1 MPPLLL
7 VMIGGAIG
15 SGFRYHLSYLSVRLF
30 GPSFPW
36 GTWAANLIGGFLMG
50 ILVGILVKMTDG
62 GEPIR
67 LFFGVGILGGFTTFS
82 SFTLE
87 TINMFG
93 RGDYALGA
101 AYIGSSVAG
110 SLLALMGGLALVR
123 IV

>member
-15 SGFRYHLSYLSVRLF
+15 SGFRYHLSYLMIRLF
-30 GPSFPW
+30 GPGFPW

-50 ILVGILVKMTDG
+50 ILVGLLLKMTDG
-62 GEPIR
+62 GEPVR
-67 LFFGVGILGGFTTFS
+67 LFFGVGVLGGFTTFS

-101 AYIGSSVAG
+101 AYVGSSVAG
-110 SLLALMGGLALVR
+110 SLLALMAGLALVR
-123 IV
+123 IA

>member
-15 SGFRYHLSYLSVRLF
+15 AGFRYHLSYIATRLF
-30 GPSFPW
+30 GPGFPW
-36 GTWAANLIGGFLMG
+36 GTWCANIIGGFLMG
-50 ILVGILVKMTDG
+50 MLVGILVKTGDG
-62 GEPIR
+62 AENVR
-67 LFFGVGILGGFTTFS
+67 LFFGVGVLGGFTTFS

-110 SLLALMGGLALVR
+110 SLLALMAGLAFVR
-123 IV
+123 IA